1 MLLDGKVA
9 IVTGAAQGI
18 GKAIADQF
26 IKEGAKVAL
35 ADIAFKEIQKLDDN
49 TLLIPVDVS
58 NYSSVENMVKK
69 VIEHFKEIHI
79 LVNNAGITKDKLLLR
94 MTEEEWNAVLE
105 VNLKGTF
112 NCTKAVSKTMLK
124 LGYGRIV
131 NIASIVGIIGNAG
144 QSNYA
149 ASKGGVIAF
158 TKSIAKELAP
168 KGVLVNAIAPGFIV
182 TPMTESL
189 SEDLK
194 KQMLER
200 IPLGRF
206 GLPEE
211 VAKVVLFLVSESASY
226 ITGQVIHVDGGLVM

>member
-1 MLLDGKVA
+1 MLLEGKVA
-9 IVTGAAQGI
+9 IITGAAQGI
-18 GKAIADQF
+18 GKAIAEQF
-26 IKEGAKVAL
+26 VKEGAKVAL
-35 ADIAFKEIQKLDDN
+35 ADIAFKEIEKLDEN
-49 TLLIPVDVS
+49 ILLIPVDVG

-94 MTEEEWNAVLE
+94 MTEEEWNAVLD

-112 NCTKAVSKTMLK
+112 NCTKAVSKIMLK

-131 NIASIVGIIGNAG
+131 NIASIIGIIGNAG

-158 TKSIAKELAP
+158 TKSIAKELAS

-182 TPMTESL
+182 TPMTENL
-189 SEDLK
+189 SEDIK

-206 GLPEE
+206 GMPEE
-211 VAKVVLFLVSESASY
+211 VAKVVLFLVSDSASY
-226 ITGQVIHVDGGLVM
+226 ITGQVINVDGGLVM